1 MMNNKEMIEAVGT
14 YLISVVPTMEPGGGR
29 TDTGGAMIGTPTK
42 GCEFTLLLMKLV
54 PPDA

>member
-54 PPDA
+54 PPGA